1 MNALLL
7 IACLAAAPAP
17 DAPVPAADGPPVSVL
32 FVLTDDHRHDH
43 LGCAGHPVLK
53 TPHIDA
59 LAARGVRFENAF
71 VTTSICAASRATI
84 FSGHYEI
91 SHRCTFGTPP
101 LRPELVRDSYP
112 AVLKRAGYRT
122 GFAGKFGV
130 KVPRGARGEMF
141 DVYEPI
147 DRTPYFRKQP
157 DGAPRHTADL
167 IGDAAERFIGSTPA
181 DRPFCLSLSFNAG
194 HAEDRDLRD
203 HYPYPETEAE
213 LYRTEK
219 LPPIGPAPPG
229 AFEALP
235 DFLKES
241 MNRDRWQWRWHSGFQ
256 RDRNLRDYYRL
267 LSAADRNVGR
277 AVAALERAG
286 RLESTLV
293 IVTGDN
299 GYYMG
304 SRGLAGKWSHFE
316 ESLRVP
322 LVIAGPGVAAAPG
335 VAGSLQEAGRDVR
348 AVALNVD
355 LPATMLDACGRPVPG
370 HYQGRSLVPLL
381 RGEDAP
387 ADWRADF
394 LAEHRMNHDRIPKWQ
409 GVRGERWV
417 YAKYYEQRERGAE
430 GPFEFLHD
438 LAADPLQ
445 LKNLAT
451 EPASADDLARMRA
464 RSEELGRRWRSGGE
478 TASGKSGKTTL
489 PGEAPR

>member
-1 MNALLL
+1 MTPLLL
-7 IACLAAAPAP
+7 AALLAAAS
-17 DAPVPAADGPPVSVL
+17 ADGAPPEGDGGAGDGGSPPVSVL

-71 VTTSICAASRATI
+71 VTTSICAASRASI
-84 FSGHYEI
+84 FSGHYEL
-91 SHRCTFGTPP
+91 SHGHTFGKPP
-101 LRPELVRDSYP
+101 LREELVRDSYP

-130 KVPRGARGEMF
+130 GVARGAQAEMF

-147 DRTPYFRKQP
+147 NRSPYFHKQP
-157 DGAPRHTADL
+157 DGSLRHTADL
-167 IGDAAERFIGSTPA
+167 IGDRAEEFIASTPS
-181 DRPFCLSLSFNAG
+181 DQPFCLSLSFNAG

-203 HYPYPETEAE
+203 HFPYPETEAD
-213 LYRTEK
+213 LYRNEK
-219 LPPIGPAPPG
+219 LPPIGPAPPQ
-229 AFEALP
+229 AFNRLP
-235 DFLKES
+235 EFLQES
-241 MNRDRWQWRWHSGFQ
+241 MNRDRWQWRWHSNFQ
-256 RDRNLRDYYRL
+256 RERNTRDYYRL

-277 AVAALERAG
+277 AIAALEQAG
-286 RLESTLV
+286 RLENTLV

-322 LVIAGPGVAAAPG
+322 LVVAGPGVNG
-335 VAGSLQEAGRDVR
+335 AGGAGGGSGIGERGAGRVED

-355 LPATMLDACGRPVPG
+355 LPATMLDACGQPVPE
-370 HYQGRSLVPLL
+370 HYQGRSLVPFLK
-381 RGEDAP
+381 GETP
-387 ADWRADF
+387 ADWRTDF
-394 LAEHRMNHDRIPKWQ
+394 LAEHRMDHPRIPKWQ

-417 YAKYYEQRERGAE
+417 YANYYEQS
-430 GPFEFLHD
+430 PPYEFLHD
-438 LAADPLQ
+438 LSADPLQ

-451 EPASADDLARMRA
+451 DPAFADQLGTMRA
-464 RSEELGRRWRSGGE
+464 RSAELERMRESGD
-478 TASGKSGKTTL
+478 
-489 PGEAPR
+489 PGA